1 MESQNRLSI
10 DERND
15 AITTD
20 VTLQEAA
27 EFLGV
32 HYMTAYR
39 YVRLGTLQAHKSG
52 NVWRVRRDDLD
63 SFRAAVPAAG
73 VARPPAPWAERL
85 ESRLLAGDGGGAWG
99 VVEAALASGGDPR
112 SIYLDV
118 ITPAMVSI
126 GARWERGELDIAMEH
141 RASGVANRLVGRL
154 GPRFTRRGRTLG
166 TVLVGAPAGEHH
178 ALPVSMVADLI
189 RLEGYEVSDLGA
201 DTPPASFVMAATELD
216 RLVAVGISVTSP
228 MNLGSAR
235 DTIVMLR
242 DRLHNVPV
250 MVGGNAVQS
259 DDMRLDLGADL
270 WVRDSSELP
279 VYLAQAMAIARA

>member
-1 MESQNRLSI
+1 MESQNRMSI

-63 SFRAAVPAAG
+63 TFRAAVPAAG

-126 GARWERGELDIAMEH
+126 GERWEKGELDIAMEH
-141 RASGVANRLVGRL
+141 RASGVAHRLVGRL

-178 ALPVSMVADLI
+178 SLPVSMVADLI

-201 DTPPASFVMAATELD
+201 DTPPVSFAMAAASLD

-228 MNLGSAR
+228 MNLGSAH
-235 DTIVMLR
+235 DTIVLLR
-242 DRLHNVPV
+242 DQLNNVPV
-250 MVGGNAVQS
+250 MVGGNAIQS

-270 WVRDSSELP
+270 WVQDSAEMP

>member
-52 NVWRVRRDDLD
+52 NVWRVRREDLD
-63 SFRAAVPAAG
+63 MFRAAVPAAG

-85 ESRLLAGDGGGAWG
+85 ESRLVAGDGGGAWG

-126 GARWERGELDIAMEH
+126 GERWEKGELDIAVEH
-141 RASGVANRLVGRL
+141 RASGVAYRLVGRL

-178 ALPVSMVADLI
+178 ALPVSMAADLI

-201 DTPPASFVMAATELD
+201 DTPPASFATAAAGLD

-235 DTIVMLR
+235 DTIVLLR
-242 DRLHNVPV
+242 DQLNNVPI
-250 MVGGNAVQS
+250 MIGGSAVQS

-270 WVRDSSELP
+270 WVRDPAELP

>member
-1 MESQNRLSI
+1 MESQDGLTI

-52 NVWRVRRDDLD
+52 NVWRVRREDLD
-63 SFRAAVPAAG
+63 AFHAAVPAAG

-126 GARWERGELDIAMEH
+126 GERWERGELDIAMEH

-178 ALPVSMVADLI
+178 SLPVSMVADLI

-201 DTPPASFVMAATELD
+201 DTPPASFAMAAASLD
-216 RLVAVGISVTSP
+216 RLVVVGISVTSP

-235 DTIVMLR
+235 DTIVLLR
-242 DRLHNVPV
+242 DRLQNVPV
-250 MVGGNAVQS
+250 MVGGNAIQS
-259 DDMRLDLGADL
+259 DDMRQDLGADL
-270 WVRDSSELP
+270 WVRDSAKLP
-279 VYLAQAMAIARA
+279 DYLAQAMAIARA

>member
-63 SFRAAVPAAG
+63 TFRAAVPAAG

-126 GARWERGELDIAMEH
+126 GERWERGELDIAMEH
-141 RASGVANRLVGRL
+141 RASGVAYRLVGRL

-201 DTPPASFVMAATELD
+201 DTPPASFAVAAAGLD

-242 DRLHNVPV
+242 DQLNSVPV
-250 MVGGNAVQS
+250 MVGGNAIQS

-270 WVRDSSELP
+270 WVRDSAELP

>member
-1 MESQNRLSI
+1 MSI

-63 SFRAAVPAAG
+63 TFRAAVPAAG
-73 VARPPAPWAERL
+73 FARPPAPWAERL

-126 GARWERGELDIAMEH
+126 GERWERGELDIAMEH
-141 RASGVANRLVGRL
+141 RASGVASRLVGRL

-166 TVLVGAPAGEHH
+166 TVLVGAPAGERH
-178 ALPVSMVADLI
+178 ALPISMVADLI

-201 DTPPASFVMAATELD
+201 DTPPASFAMAAAGLD
-216 RLVAVGISVTSP
+216 RLVAVGVSVTSP

-235 DTIVMLR
+235 DTIASLR
-242 DRLHNVPV
+242 GQLNNVPV

-270 WVRDSSELP
+270 WVQDSAELS

>member
-52 NVWRVRRDDLD
+52 NVWRVRREDLD
-63 SFRAAVPAAG
+63 TFRAAVPAAG

-126 GARWERGELDIAMEH
+126 GERWEKGELDIAIEH

-201 DTPPASFVMAATELD
+201 DTPPASFAMAAGGLD

-235 DTIVMLR
+235 DTIVLLR
-242 DRLHNVPV
+242 DQLNNVPI
-250 MVGGNAVQS
+250 MIGGNAVQS

-270 WVRDSSELP
+270 WVRDPAELP
-279 VYLAQAMAIARA
+279 VYLAQAMAIART

>member
-1 MESQNRLSI
+1 MESPNRVSI

-63 SFRAAVPAAG
+63 MFRAAVPAAG

-99 VVEAALASGGDPR
+99 VIEAALASGGDPR

-126 GARWERGELDIAMEH
+126 GERWERGELDIAMEH
-141 RASGVANRLVGRL
+141 RASGVASRIVGRL

-166 TVLVGAPAGEHH
+166 TVLVGAPAGERH
-178 ALPVSMVADLI
+178 ALPISMVADLI

-201 DTPPASFVMAATELD
+201 DTPPASFAMAAAGLD

-235 DTIVMLR
+235 DTIVSLR
-242 DRLHNVPV
+242 GQLNNVPV

-270 WVRDSSELP
+270 WVQDSAELP

>member
-1 MESQNRLSI
+1 MEGQDWVSLDEHI
-10 DERND
+10 DE
-15 AITTD
+15 TSTD

-39 YVRLGTLQAHKSG
+39 YVRLGTLQAHKAG

-63 SFRAAVPAAG
+63 VFRAGVPAAG

-85 ESRLLAGDGGGAWG
+85 ESRLLVGDGGGAWG

-126 GARWERGELDIAMEH
+126 GERWERGELEIAIEH

-166 TVLVGAPAGEHH
+166 SVIVGAPAGEHH
-178 ALPVSMVADLI
+178 SLPVSMVADLI
-189 RLEGYEVSDLGA
+189 RLEGFEVSDLGA
-201 DTPPASFVMAATELD
+201 DNPAASFAAAASSLD

-228 MNLGSAR
+228 LNLDSAR
-235 DTIVMLR
+235 DTIALLR
-242 DRLHNVPV
+242 SELGGIPI
-250 MVGGNAVQS
+250 MVGGNAIQS
-259 DDMRLDLGADL
+259 DDMRHDMGADL
-270 WVRDSSELP
+270 WVQDSADLP
-279 VYLAQAMAIARA
+279 THLTKALSIARA

>member
-15 AITTD
+15 EITTD

-52 NVWRVRRDDLD
+52 NVWRVRREDLD
-63 SFRAAVPAAG
+63 MFRAAVPAAG

-126 GARWERGELDIAMEH
+126 GERWEKGELDIAIEH

-201 DTPPASFVMAATELD
+201 DTPPASFAMAAAGLD

-235 DTIVMLR
+235 DTIVVLR
-242 DRLHNVPV
+242 EHLNNVPV
-250 MVGGNAVQS
+250 MVGGNAIQS

-270 WVRDSSELP
+270 WVRDSAELP

>member
-39 YVRLGTLQAHKSG
+39 YVRLGTLDAHKSG

-63 SFRAAVPAAG
+63 AFRSAVPAVG

-85 ESRLLAGDGGGAWG
+85 ESRLLVGDGGGAWG
-99 VVEAALASGGDPR
+99 VIEAALASGGDPR

-126 GARWERGELDIAMEH
+126 GERWERGELDIAFEH
-141 RASGVANRLVGRL
+141 RASGVANRLIGRL

-201 DTPPASFVMAATELD
+201 DTPPASFVMAASGLE

-228 MNLGSAR
+228 ASLGSAR
-235 DTIVMLR
+235 DTIVSLR
-242 DRLHNVPV
+242 DQLNNVPI
-250 MVGGNAVQS
+250 MVGGKAILS
-259 DDMRLDLGADL
+259 DDMRHDLGADL
-270 WVRDSSELP
+270 WVRDAAELP
-279 VYLAQAMAIARA
+279 LYLTQAMAIARA

>member
-1 MESQNRLSI
+1 MESPNRVSI

-63 SFRAAVPAAG
+63 MFRAAVPAVG

-99 VVEAALASGGDPR
+99 VIEAALASGGDPR

-126 GARWERGELDIAMEH
+126 GERWERGELDIAMEH
-141 RASGVANRLVGRL
+141 RASGVASRIVGRL

-166 TVLVGAPAGEHH
+166 TVLVGAPAGERH
-178 ALPVSMVADLI
+178 ALPISMVADLI

-201 DTPPASFVMAATELD
+201 DTPPASFAMAAAGLD

-235 DTIVMLR
+235 DTIVSLR
-242 DRLHNVPV
+242 GQLNNVPV

-270 WVRDSSELP
+270 WVQDSAELP

>member
-1 MESQNRLSI
+1 MSI

-52 NVWRVRRDDLD
+52 NVWRVRREDLD
-63 SFRAAVPAAG
+63 TFRAAVPAVG

-126 GARWERGELDIAMEH
+126 GERWEKGELDIAIEH

-178 ALPVSMVADLI
+178 ALPVSMAADLI

-201 DTPPASFVMAATELD
+201 DTPPASFAMAAESLD

-235 DTIVMLR
+235 DTIVLLR
-242 DRLHNVPV
+242 DQLNNVPI
-250 MVGGNAVQS
+250 MVGGKAIQS
-259 DDMRLDLGADL
+259 DDMRLDLGADF
-270 WVRDSSELP
+270 WVRDSAELP
-279 VYLAQAMAIARA
+279 ACLAQAMVIARS

>member
-1 MESQNRLSI
+1 MESQGRLSI

-52 NVWRVRRDDLD
+52 NVWRVRREDLD
-63 SFRAAVPAAG
+63 TFRAAVPAAG

-126 GARWERGELDIAMEH
+126 GERWEKGELEIAIEH

-178 ALPVSMVADLI
+178 ALPVSMAADLI

-201 DTPPASFVMAATELD
+201 DTPPASFATAAAGLD

-235 DTIVMLR
+235 DTIVVLR
-242 DRLHNVPV
+242 DQLNNVPI

-270 WVRDSSELP
+270 WVRDPAEMP

>member
-15 AITTD
+15 EITTD

-52 NVWRVRRDDLD
+52 NVWRVRREDLD
-63 SFRAAVPAAG
+63 MFRAAVPAAG

-126 GARWERGELDIAMEH
+126 GERWENGELDIAIEH

-201 DTPPASFVMAATELD
+201 DTPPASFAMAAAGLD

-235 DTIVMLR
+235 DTIVVLR
-242 DRLHNVPV
+242 EHLNNVPV
-250 MVGGNAVQS
+250 MVGGNAIQS

-270 WVRDSSELP
+270 WVRDSAELP

>member
-63 SFRAAVPAAG
+63 TFRAAVPAAG

-126 GARWERGELDIAMEH
+126 GERWERGELDIAMEH

-201 DTPPASFVMAATELD
+201 DTPPASFAFAAGGLD

-228 MNLGSAR
+228 RNLGSAR

-242 DRLHNVPV
+242 DQLNNVPV
-250 MVGGNAVQS
+250 MVGGNAIQS

-270 WVRDSSELP
+270 WVRDSAELP

>member
-10 DERND
+10 DERNG

-52 NVWRVRRDDLD
+52 NVWRVRREDLD
-63 SFRAAVPAAG
+63 TFRAAVPAAG

-85 ESRLLAGDGGGAWG
+85 ESRLVAGDGGGAWG

-126 GARWERGELDIAMEH
+126 GERWEKGELDIAVEH
-141 RASGVANRLVGRL
+141 RASGVAYRLVGRL

-178 ALPVSMVADLI
+178 ALPVSMAADLI

-201 DTPPASFVMAATELD
+201 DTPPASFATAAAGLD

-235 DTIVMLR
+235 DTIVLLR
-242 DRLHNVPV
+242 DQLNNVPI
-250 MVGGNAVQS
+250 MIGGSAVQS

-270 WVRDSSELP
+270 WVRDPAELP

>member
-63 SFRAAVPAAG
+63 TFRAAVPAAG

-118 ITPAMVSI
+118 IIPAMVSI
-126 GARWERGELDIAMEH
+126 GERWEKGELDIAIEH

-166 TVLVGAPAGEHH
+166 TLLVGAPAGEHH
-178 ALPVSMVADLI
+178 ALPVSMAADLI

-201 DTPPASFVMAATELD
+201 DTPPASFAKAAAGLD

-228 MNLGSAR
+228 VNLGSAR
-235 DTIVMLR
+235 DTIVLLR
-242 DRLHNVPV
+242 DQLHNVPV
-250 MVGGNAVQS
+250 MVGGSAIQS

-270 WVRDSSELP
+270 WVRDSAELP
-279 VYLAQAMAIARA
+279 VYLAQVMAIARA

>member
-1 MESQNRLSI
+1 MECKNRMSI

-52 NVWRVRRDDLD
+52 NVWRVRRDDLET
-63 SFRAAVPAAG
+63 FRAAVPAAG

-126 GARWERGELDIAMEH
+126 GERWEKGELDIAMEH
-141 RASGVANRLVGRL
+141 RASGVAHRLVGRL

-178 ALPVSMVADLI
+178 SLPVSMVADLI

-201 DTPPASFVMAATELD
+201 DTPPASFAMAAAGLD

-235 DTIVMLR
+235 DTIVLLR
-242 DRLHNVPV
+242 DQLNNVPV
-250 MVGGNAVQS
+250 MVGGNAIQS

-270 WVRDSSELP
+270 WVRDSAELP
-279 VYLAQAMAIARA
+279 VYLAQAMAIARS

>member
-52 NVWRVRRDDLD
+52 NVWRVRREDLD
-63 SFRAAVPAAG
+63 TCRAAVPATG

-126 GARWERGELDIAMEH
+126 GERWEKGELDIAIEH
-141 RASGVANRLVGRL
+141 RASGVACRLVGRL

-201 DTPPASFVMAATELD
+201 DTPPASFATAAGGLD

-235 DTIVMLR
+235 NTIVLLR
-242 DRLHNVPV
+242 DRLNNVPI
-250 MVGGNAVQS
+250 MIGGSAVQS

-270 WVRDSSELP
+270 WVRDPAELP

>member
-1 MESQNRLSI
+1 MESQNWLSI

-63 SFRAAVPAAG
+63 TFRAAVPAAG

-126 GARWERGELDIAMEH
+126 GERWEKGELDIAMEH
-141 RASGVANRLVGRL
+141 RASGVAHRLVGRL

-178 ALPVSMVADLI
+178 SLPVSMVADLI

-201 DTPPASFVMAATELD
+201 DTPPASFAMAAAGLD

-228 MNLGSAR
+228 MNLGAAR
-235 DTIVMLR
+235 DTIVLLR
-242 DRLHNVPV
+242 DQLNNVPV
-250 MVGGNAVQS
+250 MVGGNAIQS

-270 WVRDSSELP
+270 WVQDSAELP